1 MPQNTID
8 SLKEQVRRNAVAL
21 ISVFIAVSSLS
32 YNTWRNELTEYN
44 RNQRLVSIE
53 VLLKLEELQELVFY
67 IHYDQDTESKGN
79 PRSGWA
85 IVLTIRDLAQI
96 LEQPVPESAAALY
109 SAWNSNWSGLGNP
122 DDIGADAILESIQDF
137 RDDTLALL
145 QMLD

>member
-1 MPQNTID
+1 MPLTVND
-8 SLKEQVRRNAVAL
+8 SFREQVRRNAVAL
-21 ISVFIAVSSLS
+21 ISIFIAVSSLS

-53 VLLKLEELQELVFY
+53 LLLKLEELQELVFY
-67 IHYDQDTESKGN
+67 NHYDRDTVTKGN

-85 IVLTIRDLAQI
+85 IVLTTRDLAQI
-96 LEQPVPESAAALY
+96 LEQPLPESATALY
-109 SAWNSNWSGLGNP
+109 SVWSNRWSDLGKP
-122 DDIGADAILESIQDF
+122 GDASAEAILESIQVV

>member
-1 MPQNTID
+1 MPLITNN
-8 SLKEQVRRNAVAL
+8 SFREQVRRNAVAL

-67 IHYDQDTESKGN
+67 NHYDHDTQSRGN

-96 LEQPVPESAAALY
+96 LEQPLPESATALY
-109 SAWNSNWSGLGNP
+109 SVWGSHWSDLGKP
-122 DDIGADAILESIQDF
+122 GDASAEAILESVQDV

>member
-1 MPQNTID
+1 MPRILNN
-8 SLKEQVRRNAVAL
+8 SFREQVRRNAVAL

-44 RNQRLVSIE
+44 RNQRLVSIQ

-67 IHYDQDTESKGN
+67 NHYDHDTQSKGN

-96 LEQPVPESAAALY
+96 LEQPLPESATALY
-109 SAWNSNWSGLGNP
+109 SVWNSNWSDLGKP
-122 DDIGADAILESIQDF
+122 GDAGAGAILESIQDI